1 MMDRLLT
8 GLERRFGRLAI
19 QNVPSFVAGGMA
31 IVFVLA
37 LVKPQFLGV
46 LSLDI
51 EAIKRGQVWRLVT
64 YLFIPSS
71 MAPLWMFFSVY
82 WTWLVGRSLEQEWGP
97 FRLNLYYLL
106 GMIGTTVAAWIGGG
120 AVGNTWLNLSMFF
133 AFATLFP
140 SYQITLFFVIPIK
153 VKWLGLLSAAFL
165 LWSAITGDWADRA
178 AIGAAMIN
186 YLLFFGEHLVALV
199 RRRNLEVRQ
208 TARRASMPAPASAA
222 TADRVCAMCG
232 ARQSEG
238 ADIRVCSCEK
248 CQPSRSLCLEHARN
262 H

>member
-1 MMDRLLT
+1 METLLT
-8 GLERRFGRLAI
+8 RPERRFGRFAI
-19 QNVPSFVAGGMA
+19 QNVPTFVAGGMA

-71 MAPLWMFFSVY
+71 MSPIWMFFSVY

-106 GMIGTTVAAWIGGG
+106 GMIGTTLAAWITGG

-140 SYQITLFFVIPIK
+140 NYQITLFFVIPIK

-165 LWSAITGDWADRA
+165 LWSAVTGDWADRA

-186 YLLFFGEHLVALV
+186 YLVFFAEHLVDLA
-199 RRRNLEVRQ
+199 RRRNVEVRQ
-208 TARRASMPAPASAA
+208 RARRASMPAPPSAA
-222 TADRVCAMCG
+222 STDRVCAMCG
-232 ARQSEG
+232 AKQSEG
-238 ADIRVCSCEK
+238 ADIRVCSCAK